1 MSAIVALVVYMASII
16 VWNFVLRRNIG
27 EAMLVGLAVVTAFA
41 GTDALTVLRHSF
53 WEAMQEQVMFAGL
66 AFVFMS
72 YVLGRTPV
80 LDRMIDILNS
90 VLGRVRG
97 GPVYT
102 STVAAGAFGS
112 VAHVG
117 ASVTAAVGSITI
129 PWMKRADV
137 KPEIAGS
144 VVAGSAGM
152 GVTFPFSST
161 MFILTGA
168 LASTGT
174 LTVDELVIPLTI
186 GGLWCLGVRLLINAY
201 MVRKYDLQPMDPSDL
216 LPFRRSFSN
225 GWTTLTMF
233 IGMVVP
239 VLLTMGWTSARL
251 SDYVKVDLGEAV
263 SLIVWIPVLMIAIVA
278 ILGRRHLPRAGRDW
292 YQLLAGAAPR
302 FGVIGVTIVAAFA
315 AANVLNE
322 LGLPAQLTSALESVD
337 ASRPVM
343 AVIVGLI
350 VVAIAIPLTASATM
364 AAIGPVAV
372 VALIGAGVEPAV
384 AATAVLIFAST
395 EGASPPSGSPIYVAA
410 GLAQVD
416 PAKMFRPLVTYFCL
430 PILGV
435 GVLIASGVL
444 PV

>member
-1 MSAIVALVVYMASII
+1 MSAIVALVVYMTAIV
-16 VWNFVLRRNIG
+16 VWNFVLKRNIG

-41 GTDALTVLRHSF
+41 GSDAWHVLHDAV
-53 WEAMQEQVMFAGL
+53 WEAAQEQVMFAGL

-72 YVLGRTPV
+72 YVLAQTPV

-90 VLGRVRG
+90 MIGRVRG

-117 ASVTAAVGSITI
+117 AAVTAAVGSITI

-144 VVAGSAGM
+144 VVAGCAGM

-161 MFILTGA
+161 MFILVGA
-168 LASTGT
+168 LATTGT
-174 LTVDELVIPLTI
+174 LTVDQLAVPLAI
-186 GGLWCLGVRLLINAY
+186 GGLWCLGVRLLVNAWL
-201 MVRKYDLQPMDPSDL
+201 VRKYDLAPMSPDDL
-216 LPFRRSFSN
+216 RPLRQSLRT
-225 GWTTLTMF
+225 GWSSLTLF
-233 IGMVVP
+233 IAMAVP
-239 VLLTMGWTSARL
+239 VLLTMGWTGRRVSE
-251 SDYVKVDLGEAV
+251 YVGVDTGEAL

-278 ILGRRHLPRAGRDW
+278 VLGRRHLPREGAAWFD
-292 YQLLAGAAPR
+292 LLAGAAPR

-315 AANVLNE
+315 ASNVLAS
-322 LGLPAQLTSALESVD
+322 LGLPDQLSSALDSVD
-337 ASRPVM
+337 APRAVM
-343 AVIVGLI
+343 ALIVGVV
-350 VVAIAIPLTASATM
+350 VVAVAIPLTASATM

-372 VALIGAGVEPAV
+372 FALMGVGVDPVV

-395 EGASPPSGSPIYVAA
+395 EGASPPSGAPIYVAA
-410 GLAQVD
+410 GLADVD

-430 PILGV
+430 PILAI